1 MINLINKNNKFIK
14 EIQYSIVLIII
25 YFILVILANILSDRI
40 IKIPNSINALVEIIF
55 PIIVIT
61 LLKRKKLLSYYGINS
76 LKKLEFKN
84 LLYFIPMIIISL
96 VNLGF
101 GIYINYSCLQILLI
115 FIAMLG
121 VGFSEEIL
129 FRGFLMKAI
138 MNKNPKVAI
147 LLPSIIFGIIHITN
161 LFSGSN
167 IVMTTLQVIYA
178 TFFAL
183 MCSMFFYKTNNI
195 IPCMICHSITN
206 ITYTFLPNNL
216 SIEYQCI
223 GCISMIIS
231 SVFYTWYL
239 YKTKKILVKIV

>member
-115 FIAMLG
+115 SIAMLG

-129 FRGFLMKAI
+129 FRGF
-138 MNKNPKVAI
+138 
-147 LLPSIIFGIIHITN
+147 
-161 LFSGSN
+161 
-167 IVMTTLQVIYA
+167 
-178 TFFAL
+178 
-183 MCSMFFYKTNNI
+183 
-195 IPCMICHSITN
+195 
-206 ITYTFLPNNL
+206 
-216 SIEYQCI
+216 
-223 GCISMIIS
+223 
-231 SVFYTWYL
+231 
-239 YKTKKILVKIV
+239 

>member
-1 MINLINKNNKFIK
+1 ML
-14 EIQYSIVLIII
+14 YSIVWIII
-25 YFILVILANILSDRI
+25 YFILVILANILSDKI

-55 PIIVIT
+55 PIIVIIW
-61 LLKRKKLLSYYGINS
+61 LKRKKLLYYYYGLNS
-76 LKKLEFKN
+76 LKKLELKN
-84 LLYFIPMIIISL
+84 LLYFIPMVIISL

-101 GIYINYSCLQILLI
+101 GIYINYSWQQILLI
-115 FIAMLG
+115 SIAMLG

-138 MNKNPKVAI
+138 MNKNPKAAI
-147 LLPSIIFGIIHITN
+147 LFPSIIFGIIHMTN
-161 LFSGSN
+161 LFSGAN

-195 IPCMICHSITN
+195 IPCIICHSITN
-206 ITYTFLPNNL
+206 ITDIFLPNNL

-223 GCISMIIS
+223 GCIALIIP

-239 YKTKKILVKIV
+239 YKTKKRLVKIV

>member
-1 MINLINKNNKFIK
+1 MINNKFKK
-14 EIQYSIVLIII
+14 EILYSIVWIII
-25 YFILVILANILSDRI
+25 YFILVILANILSNTI

-55 PIIVIT
+55 PIIVIIF
-61 LLKRKKLLSYYGINS
+61 LKEKKLLSYYGINS
-76 LKKLEFKN
+76 LKRLEPKN

-101 GIYINYSCLQILLI
+101 GICINYSWQQILLI
-115 FIAMLG
+115 SIAMLG
-121 VGFSEEIL
+121 VGFSKEIL

-161 LFSGSN
+161 LFGGAN
-167 IVMTTLQVIYA
+167 IVMTILQVIYA

-206 ITYTFLPNNL
+206 ITDVFLPNNL

-223 GCISMIIS
+223 GCIAFIIPS
-231 SVFYTWYL
+231 AFYAWYL
-239 YKTKKILVKIV
+239 YKTKKCLVKII

>member
-1 MINLINKNNKFIK
+1 VINLINKNNKFIK

-115 FIAMLG
+115 SIAMLG
-121 VGFSEEIL
+121 V
-129 FRGFLMKAI
+129 
-138 MNKNPKVAI
+138 
-147 LLPSIIFGIIHITN
+147 
-161 LFSGSN
+161 
-167 IVMTTLQVIYA
+167 
-178 TFFAL
+178 
-183 MCSMFFYKTNNI
+183 
-195 IPCMICHSITN
+195 
-206 ITYTFLPNNL
+206 
-216 SIEYQCI
+216 
-223 GCISMIIS
+223 
-231 SVFYTWYL
+231 
-239 YKTKKILVKIV
+239 